1 VVKPAPSPCGPL
13 TLTGVNEPVAACAGL
28 LVAGVARLRT
38 LNARL
43 TWQHFARF
51 MVIAVVDGGRR
62 GHGPGWGVWW
72 GGSPGVGCQ
81 VAEG

>member
-1 VVKPAPSPCGPL
+1 VAKPAPSPCGPL
-13 TLTGVNEPVAACAGL
+13 TGVNEPAAACTGM
-28 LVAGVARLRT
+28 LVAEVAGLRT

-43 TWQHFARF
+43 TWQHFAQL

-62 GHGPGWGVWW
+62 GHGPGWVVWW